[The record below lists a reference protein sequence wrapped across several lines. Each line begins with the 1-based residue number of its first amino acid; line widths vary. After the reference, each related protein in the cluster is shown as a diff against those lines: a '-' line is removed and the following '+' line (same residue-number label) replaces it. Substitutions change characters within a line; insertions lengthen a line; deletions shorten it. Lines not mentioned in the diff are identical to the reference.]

1 MPRPAKGS
9 EEAKA
14 WGEKMKKARETK
26 KQMKGGMIETHTHP
40 DGTVMTGKKHTSL
53 SKIITT
59 DKKPRDGMMK
69 PMTKKKAVKLLAKA
83 LSTNIKKNGPIIVRS
98 MKKFLDEKNIKG
110 GNNGTLGM
118 IHGDFGLHDGLN
130 PIIYAAIGLVGGT
143 VIIEL
148 IGYIADLVDM
158 EDVFPAEMIEDNINQ
173 ILDGAMPSINNR
185 VGQIQGG
192 SIEYNETLLS
202 AVLGVFGFAGL
213 IAVATHVRDRMNQ
226 QGRVVPAQI
235 QQILE
240 QGGDTDSETDTNV
253 SQTEVRDVEAVGG
266 MIGGRDFPQIRQ
278 MLDNL
283 QAKYDELLNEDGMES
298 EELDDIQQNIDNLEV
313 LWEQLILSPQ
323 LTREEINNI
332 IANYSEISRTLD
344 RYERSRRMNIV
355 EGGKIKNPF
364 KSVSKA
370 FSPKK
375 INETFGKIGTAV
387 NPINY
392 AMKDKR
398 VTNLMRQSGQLTD
411 KYLLP
416 AAVSAGLP
424 LYYGAAGTAGM
435 MLGGPVGALAA
446 TRAADTLWQEAVVKK
461 GYDPRERQKSKVLG
475 AISEKVGQAGAS
487 QYKAGM
493 SGKGYFLSPG
503 TTVAQ
508 PTNKRVGKVLGK
520 GYFLSP
526 GMTVAQPTNKRNK
539 GRHLQ
544 GPGMSDTQPTN
555 KMTEGRYLQ
564 GPKVNKKDL
573 KRI

>member
-14 WGEKMKKARETK
+14 WGEKMKKAREAK
-26 KQMKGGMIETHTHP
+26 KQMKGGMIDTHTHP
-40 DGTVMTGKKHTSL
+40 DGTVMTGKKHTKF

-59 DKKPRDGMMK
+59 DEKPRGEMTK

-98 MKKFLDEKNIKG
+98 MKKFLDESNIKG

-130 PIIYAAIGLVGGT
+130 PIIYYAIGLVGGT
-143 VIIEL
+143 AIIHL
-148 IGYIADLVDM
+148 IGYIENLIDM
-158 EDVFPAEMIEDNINQ
+158 EDVFPAEMIEDDINQ

-213 IAVATHVRDRMNQ
+213 MAVAAHVRDRMNQ
-226 QGRVVPAQI
+226 QGRVVPAAI
-235 QQILE
+235 EQILE
-240 QGGDTDSETDTNV
+240 QGGDTASETDSSV
-253 SQTEVRDVEAVGG
+253 SQTEVRDVEA
-266 MIGGRDFPQIRQ
+266 
-278 MLDNL
+278 
-283 QAKYDELLNEDGMES
+283 
-298 EELDDIQQNIDNLEV
+298 
-313 LWEQLILSPQ
+313 
-323 LTREEINNI
+323 T
-332 IANYSEISRTLD
+332 
-344 RYERSRRMNIV
+344 
-355 EGGKIKNPF
+355 GGKIKNPF
-364 KSVSKA
+364 KSVSKV

-387 NPINY
+387 NPMNY
-392 AMKDKR
+392 AMKNKK

-435 MLGGPVGALAA
+435 MLGGPLGALAA

-475 AISEKVGQAGAS
+475 AIAEKVGQAGAS

-508 PTNKRVGKVLGK
+508 PTNK
-520 GYFLSP
+520 
-526 GMTVAQPTNKRNK
+526 MNK
-539 GRHLQ
+539 GRYLQ
-544 GPGMSDTQPTN
+544 GPGMSDTKPTN

-564 GPKVNKKDL
+564 GPKVNKKDF

>member
-14 WGEKMKKARETK
+14 WGAKMKKAREAK
-26 KQMKGGMIETHTHP
+26 KQMKGGMIDTHTHP
-40 DGTVMTGKKHTSL
+40 DGTVMTGKKHTSS

-59 DKKPRDGMMK
+59 DKKPRGEMMK

-98 MKKFLDEKNIKG
+98 MKKFLDESNIKG

-130 PIIYAAIGLVGGT
+130 PIIYAAIGLGGGT

-148 IGYIADLVDM
+148 IGYIADLIDM
-158 EDVFPAEMIEDNINQ
+158 EDVFPAEIIEDDINQ
-173 ILDGAMPSINNR
+173 ILDGVMPSVNNHI
-185 VGQIQGG
+185 GQLLNTSGRGIKMEGG

-240 QGGDTDSETDTNV
+240 QGGDTDSETDTSV
-253 SQTEVRDVEAVGG
+253 SQTEVRDVEA
-266 MIGGRDFPQIRQ
+266 
-278 MLDNL
+278 
-283 QAKYDELLNEDGMES
+283 
-298 EELDDIQQNIDNLEV
+298 
-313 LWEQLILSPQ
+313 
-323 LTREEINNI
+323 T
-332 IANYSEISRTLD
+332 
-344 RYERSRRMNIV
+344 
-355 EGGKIKNPF
+355 GGKIKNPF

-392 AMKDKR
+392 AMKNKK

-475 AISEKVGQAGAS
+475 AIAEKVGQAGAS

-493 SGKGYFLSPG
+493 SSGKEKKISGGNLFLDMPESVFVELIGNLDITTLVQLLHSLASPQAAARREMIVDRINVLRSQSPPAEKVIPSGASGKGYFLSPG
-503 TTVAQ
+503 TTFAQ

-526 GMTVAQPTNKRNK
+526 GMTVAQPTNKMNK

-544 GPGMSDTQPTN
+544 GPGMSDTKPTN